1 MNATPTPPF
10 GSVLTAILTP
20 FDKTGAVDYEVF
32 WRLVRHLLENG
43 SDGVVVAGT
52 TGEAPTLSK
61 VEKVALFKTA
71 VEAAAGKGL
80 VIAGTGTYDT
90 AESVEM
96 TQRAAEAGCDG
107 AMAVTPYYSKPP
119 QEGIFQHF
127 SAIADATDLPIL
139 VYNIP
144 GRTARLIDTDTMA
157 RLADHPRIVA
167 IKDATEDLEYAERQ
181 FESIDGQAAVYSGA
195 DGFTLDLLRLGSVG
209 VVSVASHLV
218 GNEIR
223 AMIEAFVSGD
233 EAEAQ
238 RLDAA
243 MEDVVAALFLEPNPM
258 GLKAAMTSLWGDV
271 GDPRLPLVPAS
282 GQTLHKIEVGVR
294 KVVGS

>member
-1 MNATPTPPF
+1 MNATSTPPF
-10 GSVLTAILTP
+10 GSVLTAVITP
-20 FDKTGAVDYEVF
+20 FEKTGAVDYEAF

-71 VEAAAGKGL
+71 VEAAAGKGT
-80 VIAGTGTYDT
+80 VVAGVGTYNT

-119 QEGIFQHF
+119 QDGIFQHF
-127 SAIADATDLPIL
+127 AAIAEATDLPVL

-144 GRTARLIDTDTMA
+144 GRTARLIEVETMA
-157 RLADHPRIVA
+157 RLAEHPRIVA
-167 IKDATEDLEYAERQ
+167 IKDATEDLDYAERQ
-181 FESIDGQAAVYSGA
+181 FAAVDGQAVVYSGA
-195 DGFTLDLLRLGSVG
+195 DAFTLPLLRLGGVG

-218 GNEIR
+218 GNQIK
-223 AMIEAFVSGD
+223 AMIDAFNGGD
-233 EAEAQ
+233 EGEAE
-238 RLDAA
+238 RLDGA
-243 MEDVVAALFLEPNPM
+243 MADVVAALFLEPSPM
-258 GLKAAMTSLWGDV
+258 GLKAAMTSLWGPV

-282 GQTLHKIEVGVR
+282 GQTLHKIEIGVR
-294 KVVGS
+294 KVVGQ